1 MVSSQPLSILAS
13 MIKFFLPMC
22 SKSKNLLVLLALSAL
37 LASAPEAF
45 AEDPFSDFFGGLFGG
60 SSHSSEHRAAPTSRM
75 RRINPRQ
82 DNRAVQKKPTEGM
95 SPEDQAAA
103 TTPKTYFVAV
113 LGDAMGDTLAD
124 GLKKVLTDKPEI
136 GVLKLSKADTGLT
149 RTDAYDWVKSSKE
162 ITLGQQKVDV
172 AVIFLGAGDRQT
184 FIGND
189 ADEPL
194 SAHWREL
201 YAAKVNAL
209 TATFREKKVP
219 VIWVGLPIMKNENF
233 SSYAA
238 KLNEIIKQR
247 ATAEG
252 AVFVDL
258 WDALSDEKGQYN
270 AFGPDI
276 KGQIVKIRAT
286 DGIYLTPAGGASVA
300 HFVAGEIRKLYD
312 ANHPNAPLTGAA
324 LQSPTTDKTSN
335 LAPSASPETQPAAP
349 TQGPVEFRSP
359 IQPQT
364 SSAPTLPERPVVG
377 PIQSLTSPPDPPGA
391 ELAKKSTDPIPP
403 GADEAA
409 KALARHVFVQGGD
422 QPIRKDRA
430 DDYSW
435 KP

>member
-1 MVSSQPLSILAS
+1 
-13 MIKFFLPMC
+13 MIKFFLPPHSM
-22 SKSKNLLVLLALSAL
+22 SKNLRALLALVAL
-37 LASAPEAF
+37 LTSAPEAL

-60 SSHSSEHRAAPTSRM
+60 SSHSNEHRAAPTSRM

-82 DNRAVQKKPTEGM
+82 DSRAVQKKPTEGM
-95 SPEDQAAA
+95 TPEDQAAA

-113 LGDAMGDTLAD
+113 LGDAMGDSLAD

-136 GVLKLSKADTGLT
+136 GVLKLSKPDTGLT
-149 RTDAYDWVKSSKE
+149 RTDVYDWTKSAKE
-162 ITLGQQKVDV
+162 IALGQQKIDI
-172 AVIFLGAGDRQT
+172 AVIFIGAGDRQS
-184 FIGND
+184 FLGNE

-201 YAAKVNAL
+201 YAAKIDAL
-209 TATFREKKVP
+209 TATFREKKIP
-219 VIWVGLPIMKNENF
+219 VIWVGLPVMKNENF

-252 AVFVDL
+252 AIFVDL
-258 WDALSDEKGQYN
+258 WDALSDEKGQYI

-276 KGQIVKIRAT
+276 NGQIVKIRT
-286 DGIYLTPAGGASVA
+286 GDGVNLTAAGGASVA
-300 HFVAGEIRKLYD
+300 HFVAGEIRKLYE

-324 LQSPTTDKTSN
+324 PQSPAADKTSN
-335 LAPSASPETQPAAP
+335 LAPSTSPDRPQPAP
-349 TQGPVEFRSP
+349 PQGPVEFRSP
-359 IQPQT
+359 VPPQT
-364 SSAPTLPERPVVG
+364 SAAPTLPERPAVG
-377 PIQSLTSPPDPPGA
+377 PIQSLTSPTDPSGV

-422 QPIRKDRA
+422 QPVRKDRA